1 MEECSRDASGSISIV
16 LNGHRPWA
24 FQHFRGLPSGAHP
37 SSRGADTRLPGEP
50 GPRVTHEEATMK
62 RFAILGFLAV
72 VLLAI
77 PAPAVAAP
85 PDMYHS
91 IKVTM
96 ASAYFARQ
104 DDCIQTEVWISAV
117 DGQWASQG
125 GGVTTA
131 GDLAISLR
139 VVDTCDTGEE
149 GAIVPM
155 AGGAGGTVLYD
166 GMGRAPVALGSTP
179 RIDAAWSSA
188 TVEMED
194 QLTGETMPVYAAVS
208 WTGGDLSHE
217 TTPNNHGK
225 CAGGEC
231 LPWMADFEVIVNTHD
246 NNLRRDAIATIEL
259 IVDGVPIA
267 FEPSADASIDQVK
280 SSCMEI
286 PKGTFSGDSD
296 YCF

>member
-1 MEECSRDASGSISIV
+1 
-16 LNGHRPWA
+16 
-24 FQHFRGLPSGAHP
+24 
-37 SSRGADTRLPGEP
+37 
-50 GPRVTHEEATMK
+50 MK
-62 RFAILGFLAV
+62 RFAILGIFAAMFLAV
-72 VLLAI
+72 PATAI
-77 PAPAVAAP
+77 AAP
-85 PDMYHS
+85 PNIYHS

-96 ASAYFARQ
+96 ASAYFVRQ
-104 DDCIQTEVWISAV
+104 DDCMQTEVWISAV
-117 DGQWASQG
+117 DGKWASQG
-125 GGVTTA
+125 GGVTTS
-131 GDLAISLR
+131 GDLAVSLR
-139 VVDTCDTGEE
+139 VVDTCEPTDVS
-149 GAIVPM
+149 AIVPM
-155 AGGAGGTVLYD
+155 AGGGGGGTVLYD

-246 NNLRRDAIATIEL
+246 NNLRRDAVATIEL
-259 IVDGVPIA
+259 IVDGTSIA
-267 FEPSADASIDQVK
+267 FEPSADASIEQVK

-286 PKGTFSGDSD
+286 PAGTFSGEAD